1 MSSNTTNKKPNKNSV
16 SKKQTG
22 KSISS
27 DDVEK
32 YLQNNPQFLNDK
44 PELLLGIIPPE
55 KNYGDGVID
64 MQVFILKRIQNELE
78 KYKTRE
84 KRLLKAAES
93 NNEVLGRFVKA
104 INMLMGA
111 NSIEEV
117 CQIITLKLPHLFAIE
132 LATICIED
140 KNYAPFQQLSAQ
152 ITLVEKGSFSSIL
165 DHKNPISLRSNIKG
179 NKLVF
184 GSAAQKIRSEAL
196 LPIDLGPKKPNA
208 LIALGAKEP
217 DEFKPSQR
225 TDLLLFFSNVL
236 QKVIQRWID

>member
-16 SKKQTG
+16 SKKQPD

-27 DDVEK
+27 DDVKK

-55 KNYGDGVID
+55 QNYGDGVID

-78 KYKTRE
+78 KYKARE

-93 NNEVLGRFVKA
+93 NNEVLGRFIKA
-104 INMLMGA
+104 INMLVGA

-117 CQIITLKLPHLFAIE
+117 CQIITLKLPHLFSIE

-140 KNYAPFQQLSAQ
+140 KNYAPFQQLNVQ

-165 DHKNPISLRSNIKG
+165 DHKTQISLRSNIKG

-196 LPIDLGPKKPNA
+196 LPLAVSYTHLTLPTKA
-208 LIALGAKEP
+208 
-217 DEFKPSQR
+217 
-225 TDLLLFFSNVL
+225 
-236 QKVIQRWID
+236 